1 MKSFTFTQSTENQ
14 GLRRGAPEKVDG
26 LPTMADLRVK
36 RGKAKPRTNLHT
48 RVAVPADRI
57 AATGRSGADGSTA
70 AIEGSV
76 EMPCT
81 RSDS

>member
-1 MKSFTFTQSTENQ
+1 
-14 GLRRGAPEKVDG
+14 
-26 LPTMADLRVK
+26 MADLRVK